1 MQEQALQA
9 MAQNVSEK
17 STSKVP
23 SGKSCANEKVVNS
36 SSSASQKGKG
46 VIVDPVSIKTSVS
59 AASKGKHLSPATKTA
74 AFSAN
79 ASVAG
84 MSKPEPVKASKSI
97 SRPVTKPVRKPGR
110 PSLKIPG
117 ISVQNGDQSLDAF

>member
-1 MQEQALQA
+1 M
-9 MAQNVSEK
+9 
-17 STSKVP
+17 
-23 SGKSCANEKVVNS
+23 VNS
-36 SSSASQKGKG
+36 SSSASKKGKG
-46 VIVDPVSIKTSVS
+46 VIVDPVIIKTSVS
-59 AASKGKHLSPATKTA
+59 AASKGLSPATKTA

-110 PSLKIPG
+110 PSLKMLP
-117 ISVQNGDQSLDAF
+117 L